1 MKEYEAMLFVI
12 LATDKDNGSAI
23 RATTRAAHLSYLEG
37 AGERLKLAGPLRD
50 DADKPIGSMIVIDAA
65 SQTAARLFAE
75 NDPYAKAGLFQQVQ
89 ITPFVAVT
97 GRWAKFEG

>member
-1 MKEYEAMLFVI
+1 MLFVI

-75 NDPYAKAGLFQQVQ
+75 NDPMPRPGFSSRCRSPPLW
-89 ITPFVAVT
+89 
-97 GRWAKFEG
+97 R